1 MASNEKNNSGG
12 EGYWNGGGVGGTPYG
27 TPVGR
32 SKDEGSIRGTRSFDQ
47 GGGSTYE
54 TNYREGE
61 KTARGGGGAGGGLRG
76 RGGRWGPNG
85 NGTKPKTGWLPR
97 FGGRGREDDNESEE
111 NLLKTWL
118 FSGTMF
124 DYSKEGGAARERGD
138 SASRPIN
145 GIEAI
150 GEYPNLQRRGE
161 WGGTPT
167 SIKRKRDNTEL
178 ETDSLYK
185 SDTVSL
191 ANESMDGFCR
201 VSEFARIAKNK
212 IDELKKTVD
221 SSTSGGKLCEVLGDV
236 FEGME
241 KEYNSMANIVAK
253 MGERI
258 DMLEKNGSNYKDILC
273 KNVVGGNIALE
284 TVDCK
289 AYSDVCD
296 KVKESAITTKI
307 FGLDLGNRTE
317 GRGEVLKK
325 SREALEKVDLNT
337 KGGKIFPLGNSTQI
351 RDGTH
356 SIPILVVS
364 KTKSEKIELERGVR
378 EKGLMAAFHWPKEIV
393 PSITKIREDV
403 KKIKLDGGLNMAEMD
418 ILIRPSETGKSIT
431 ISYRKK
437 SDRSNGGRGGNRG
450 QWSILD
456 TVRTPAPS
464 ELVNQLKGQP
474 CQSRFFKL

>member
-1 MASNEKNNSGG
+1 
-12 EGYWNGGGVGGTPYG
+12 
-27 TPVGR
+27 
-32 SKDEGSIRGTRSFDQ
+32 
-47 GGGSTYE
+47 
-54 TNYREGE
+54 
-61 KTARGGGGAGGGLRG
+61 
-76 RGGRWGPNG
+76 
-85 NGTKPKTGWLPR
+85 
-97 FGGRGREDDNESEE
+97 
-111 NLLKTWL
+111 
-118 FSGTMF
+118 
-124 DYSKEGGAARERGD
+124 
-138 SASRPIN
+138 
-145 GIEAI
+145 
-150 GEYPNLQRRGE
+150 
-161 WGGTPT
+161 
-167 SIKRKRDNTEL
+167 
-178 ETDSLYK
+178 
-185 SDTVSL
+185 
-191 ANESMDGFCR
+191 MDGFCR

-356 SIPILVVS
+356 TIPILVVS